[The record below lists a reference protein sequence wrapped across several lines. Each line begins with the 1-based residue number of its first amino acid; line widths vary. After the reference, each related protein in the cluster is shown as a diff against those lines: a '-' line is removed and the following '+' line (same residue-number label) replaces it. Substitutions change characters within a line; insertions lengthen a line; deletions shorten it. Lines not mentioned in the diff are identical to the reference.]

1 MKNVIIQLLLFSFF
15 CLGDNPLLIYSTPLS
30 LFLIALSERKHNKDI
45 ANIFLIFSSIYIY
58 GISIA
63 LLNNNEL
70 TYIIN
75 NSAGFFTLMFI
86 LSYNKY
92 YNLIFNIKFLKLV
105 SITIFLQIIISFLIV
120 LFTDYEVY
128 NSKNYII
135 TSFLGDFKGGSSTGH
150 FRLFSVK
157 SVISIYFFLI
167 LYIYYLEKK
176 EYFFSFL
183 FLLFSFILVILL
195 ASKGMITGYIFL
207 LLISFVFTKKSLKL
221 IFFISFLFFIF
232 LLLFIQLDLFLLI
245 TATFDKNDIANANRL
260 QQINYLFKSGF
271 PFGKGFGALIESEDI
286 RSESSPYGFEL
297 SYYSYF
303 HKLGLFFLFF
313 IVYPSYLFMKNLYMK
328 LFNKISLIN
337 FSIVLFSFLY
347 IMPSVGNPLLFH
359 PYHTFLIVIPIL
371 IFSKKNANNINNI
384 Y

>member
-1 MKNVIIQLLLFSFF
+1 MKIVLIQLLLFSFF
-15 CLGDNPLLIYSTPLS
+15 CLGDNPLLIYSTPLI
-30 LFLIALSERKHNKDI
+30 LFLIALSERNHNKDVI
-45 ANIFLIFSSIYIY
+45 NFFLFFSIIYIY
-58 GISIA
+58 GFSIA
-63 LLNNNEL
+63 IINNNEP

-75 NSAGFFTLMFI
+75 NSAGFFTLLFI

-92 YNLIFNIKFLKLV
+92 YNLIFNIKFLKLI
-105 SITIFLQIIISFLIV
+105 SITIFFQIIVSFLIV
-120 LFTDYEVY
+120 LFTDFEVY

-135 TSFLGDFKGGSSTGH
+135 TTFLGDFKGGSSTGH

-157 SVISIYFFLI
+157 SIISIYFSLI
-167 LYIYYLEKK
+167 IYVYYLEKK
-176 EYFFSFL
+176 EFLNSFL
-183 FLLFSFILVILL
+183 FLFISFTLVILL

-207 LLISFVFTKKSLKL
+207 LIISFIFTKKSISLV
-221 IFFISFLFFIF
+221 FFISFLLLLF
-232 LLLFIQLDLFLLI
+232 LLLFIQFDLFLLI

-286 RSESSPYGFEL
+286 RSDTSPYGFEL

-303 HKLGLFFLFF
+303 HKVGLFLLFF
-313 IVYPSYLFMKNLYMK
+313 IIYPLYIFLKNLYMK
-328 LFNKISLIN
+328 FCNKISNID
-337 FSIVLFSFLY
+337 FSIILFSFLY

-371 IFSKKNANNINNI
+371 LFSRKISKGINNI
-384 Y
+384 I